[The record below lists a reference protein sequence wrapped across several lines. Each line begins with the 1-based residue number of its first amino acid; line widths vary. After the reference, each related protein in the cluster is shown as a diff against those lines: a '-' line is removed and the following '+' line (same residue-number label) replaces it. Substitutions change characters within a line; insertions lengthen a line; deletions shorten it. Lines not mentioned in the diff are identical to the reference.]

1 MDKVST
7 KTSYVIGGVVMGILV
22 SLLSV
27 WTDKT
32 TNDSQEILSI
42 KAITRGPNATV
53 QSTIISVIAVVLP
66 ALILASAVALI
77 ARKKTP

>member
-1 MDKVST
+1 VDKVPT
-7 KTSYVIGGVVMGILV
+7 RTSYVIGGVVMAILV

-32 TNDSQEILSI
+32 TNDSQEMLSI

-53 QSTIISVIAVVLP
+53 QSTIVSLIVVALP

-77 ARKKTP
+77 AGKRTP

>member
-32 TNDSQEILSI
+32 TNDSQEMLSI

-53 QSTIISVIAVVLP
+53 QSTIVSLIAVVLP

-77 ARKKTP
+77 VRKKTP

>member
-1 MDKVST
+1 VDKVST

-32 TNDSQEILSI
+32 TNDSQEMLSI

-53 QSTIISVIAVVLP
+53 QSTIVSLIAVVLP

-77 ARKKTP
+77 VRKKTP

>member
-32 TNDSQEILSI
+32 TNDSQEMLSI
-42 KAITRGPNATV
+42 KAITRGPNAAA
-53 QSTIISVIAVVLP
+53 QSTIISVIAAVLP
-66 ALILASAVALI
+66 ALILASAVALM
-77 ARKKTP
+77 ARKKAP

>member
-32 TNDSQEILSI
+32 TNDSQEMLSI
-42 KAITRGPNATV
+42 KAITRGPNATA

-66 ALILASAVALI
+66 ALILASAVALM
-77 ARKKTP
+77 ARKKAP